1 MPGISSLGSS
11 CSDNLCRLTLLSWN
25 TEQRLRMCT
34 DTLTIRLNVPC
45 VASFFYHK
53 TAGLEWMQSD
63 GRGDGRGGTRGEGRV
78 AKGTGFSESQSLRI
92 GPCLISILREES
104 QKPLLAWSSL
114 CLGEIQLAALSKP
127 RNHRESQPTLALTS
141 SSPWVIGVFV
151 VPLPVSESESWL
163 LRSRSR
169 LNVRG
174 SIWAERE
181 DGGWGLVSLQRT
193 RWV

>member
-34 DTLTIRLNVPC
+34 DTLTVPLNVPC

-53 TAGLEWMQSD
+53 TAGLEWMQSE
-63 GRGDGRGGTRGEGRV
+63 GRGDGRGSTRGEGRV
-78 AKGTGFSESQSLRI
+78 ARGAGFSESQSLRI
-92 GPCLISILREES
+92 APSLISILREES

-127 RNHRESQPTLALTS
+127 RNHRESQHTLAPTS

-151 VPLPVSESESWL
+151 VILPVSESESWL
-163 LRSRSR
+163 LGSRSR

-181 DGGWGLVSLQRT
+181 DGRGGLVSLQRT
-193 RWV
+193 QWV

>member
-1 MPGISSLGSS
+1 
-11 CSDNLCRLTLLSWN
+11 
-25 TEQRLRMCT
+25 
-34 DTLTIRLNVPC
+34 
-45 VASFFYHK
+45 
-53 TAGLEWMQSD
+53 MQSE
-63 GRGDGRGGTRGEGRV
+63 GRGDGRGGTRGEGWV

-104 QKPLLAWSSL
+104 QKPVLAWSSL
-114 CLGEIQLAALSKP
+114 CLGEIQLAAPSKP

-141 SSPWVIGVFV
+141 SWVIGVFV

-174 SIWAERE
+174 SI
-181 DGGWGLVSLQRT
+181 
-193 RWV
+193 